1 MDHTL
6 TVLASWP
13 PLYASSLFL
22 SASKPH
28 YAVAYLP
35 PAIPVHVLSAF
46 DVLSPPAKT
55 NCHQPV
61 CNWYQLS
68 FFGQSDLLCQRYVT
82 AKQVHK
88 LIKKRK

>member
-1 MDHTL
+1 MANTL

-28 YAVAYLP
+28 YDVAYLP

-46 DVLSPPAKT
+46 DVLSPPVKKK
-55 NCHQPV
+55 
-61 CNWYQLS
+61 LS
-68 FFGQSDLLCQRYVT
+68 SASL
-82 AKQVHK
+82 
-88 LIKKRK
+88 